1 MLPLLGA
8 TTLVLVVG
16 TPWVSPA
23 AADEHQLESPHH
35 VQVYIIDDNFT
46 LKWNRSN
53 EAIPNVTFSADYQTS
68 EMNDWTELPGCQYIM
83 GTSCTFSLPNVNVF
97 DEIKFRIRAER
108 GNSTSAWHSVDSFIP
123 FHKAQI
129 GPLKVHLEAEDKAI
143 IISITPPMANMWLTE
158 SPWFTYHVVI
168 WKNSSSTEER
178 TLKVYPRDTIYKL
191 SPATTYC
198 LKVRAEHR
206 KQRKLDIYSPVDCAT
221 TKVEYKLPPP
231 ENVEVAVENQNYVLK
246 WDYALTNVTFQA
258 QWLHAYLKWSPE
270 DQEGEW
276 QQIPGCENVRGT
288 QCVFPREVLPQGIIY
303 SLRVHAMDGNNTSLW
318 SKEKEF
324 MSQKQTTIPPPVLN
338 VKTTGDALHAYVGT
352 SQEPTDLHGS
362 LIYEIIYWENT
373 SSTERKIRQERNDF
387 TFPDL
392 KPLTLYCFKARA
404 LMGEEPNQSSDFTDV
419 ICEKIKPGDMSRTWL
434 IAAVCTVLPLL
445 LVLTYIVRG
454 LLRYLSSVFFPS
466 PKPPSSIAECLSE
479 QRLENLLLPL
489 SEEKTEQCFVIEGAT
504 VIPREEDINSTDED
518 LKKYSSQTSQDSGN
532 YSNED
537 ESRSKTSV
545 DSLHLESG

>member
-221 TKVEYKLPPP
+221 TK
-231 ENVEVAVENQNYVLK
+231 A
-246 WDYALTNVTFQA
+246 
-258 QWLHAYLKWSPE
+258 
-270 DQEGEW
+270 
-276 QQIPGCENVRGT
+276 
-288 QCVFPREVLPQGIIY
+288 
-303 SLRVHAMDGNNTSLW
+303 
-318 SKEKEF
+318 
-324 MSQKQTTIPPPVLN
+324 TIPPPVLN